1 MRFFVITL
9 FRFMTE
15 ISHFQKAIQDHLDQ
29 QSFGQYPAELYDPIR
44 YILSLGGKRFR
55 PVITL
60 LTASMFTD
68 DWQKAVTPSVAVEV
82 FHNFTLMHDDFMDA
96 APIRRGQPTVH
107 KKWNTN
113 IAILSGDVMLVK
125 AFEIL
130 ADTQTDDLKKL
141 LKRFSITSAEV
152 CEGQQLD
159 MNYES
164 VPVVSKEE
172 YIEMIR
178 LKTSVLVGFSM
189 ELGGIMAGA
198 NETTTR
204 DLYDAGVNIG
214 LGFQLM
220 DDLLDVYGDANVFGK
235 QIGGDII
242 ANKKTYLLID
252 AIENARNKDA
262 EILQGWLSEVNFDKD
277 RKIKE
282 ITEVY
287 NRLGVKERTEK
298 VIEHYFNKGFEI
310 LEKIQAPLVK
320 KKVLIDF
327 IEQLAARRK

>member
-1 MRFFVITL
+1 
-9 FRFMTE
+9 MTE
-15 ISHFQKAIQDHLDQ
+15 ISHFHKTIQDHIDQ

-55 PVITL
+55 PVMTL
-60 LTASMFTD
+60 LSASMFTD
-68 DWQKAVTPSVAVEV
+68 EWQKAVNPAVAVEV
-82 FHNFTLMHDDFMDA
+82 FHNFTLMHDDFMDE

-107 KKWNTN
+107 KKWNPN

-164 VPVVSKEE
+164 RPVVTKAE

-189 ELGGIMAGA
+189 ELGGMMAGV
-198 NETTTR
+198 NENTTAE
-204 DLYDAGVNIG
+204 LYDAGVNIG

-220 DDLLDVYGDANVFGK
+220 DDLLDVYGDAAVFGK

-252 AIENARNKDA
+252 AIENAKNEDEA
-262 EILQGWLSEVNFDKD
+262 ILQRWLSAVDFDKSQKV
-277 RKIKE
+277 RE

-287 NRLGVKERTEK
+287 DRLGVKERSEK

-310 LEKIQAPLVK
+310 LERIPVAAERK
-320 KKVLIDF
+320 KLLIDF
-327 IEQLAARRK
+327 IEKLAARRQ